1 MDEQMLAEMQ
11 ENQAMFVQT
20 AQEASSDGRT
30 LTLHG
35 VYRW

>member
-1 MDEQMLAEMQ
+1 MLGEMQ